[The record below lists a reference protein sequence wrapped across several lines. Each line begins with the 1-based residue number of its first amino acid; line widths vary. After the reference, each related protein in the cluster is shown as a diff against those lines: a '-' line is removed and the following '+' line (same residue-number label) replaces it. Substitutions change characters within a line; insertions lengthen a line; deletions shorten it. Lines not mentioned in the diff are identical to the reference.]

1 MKILEKNYM
10 KIETELILCAGFG
23 KRLNPLTLETPKPL
37 LKLNNFTMLEICVKT
52 LIKLGVKKIYL
63 NTFFLKDK
71 ISDYV
76 EEKKFSVDINIIED
90 GKNIL
95 DTGGGILN
103 LIKNIPDKNF
113 FVFNPDTLWNESYV
127 DEIEKMQNFYFSKK
141 INNLL
146 LVVKKSLSFDK
157 TLSGDFVLQ
166 NEKLKKNEKN
176 SHIYIGCQILN
187 KDLFKNYEVTS
198 FSADVVNTGKAN
210 DCPALDSSLDGSI
223 SISNGDSLKGICL
236 HPT

>member
-10 KIETELILCAGFG
+10 KIEIALILCAGFG

-37 LKLNNFTMLEICVKT
+37 LKLNNSTMLEICINT

-71 ISDYV
+71 ISDYI
-76 EEKKFSVDINIIED
+76 EKKNFSTDISIIED

-103 LIKNIPDKNF
+103 LIKDIPDKNF

-146 LVVKKSLSFDK
+146 LVVKKNLSFDK
-157 TLSGDFVLQ
+157 NLLGDFVLQ
-166 NEKLKKNEKN
+166 NEKLKKNKKN

-187 KDLFKNYEVTS
+187 KELFKNYEVTS
-198 FSADVVNTGKAN
+198 FSVSEIWNKLIKKNELNGFESLNKFYHLTDLNTFKKLQ
-210 DCPALDSSLDGSI
+210 DL
-223 SISNGDSLKGICL
+223 
-236 HPT
+236 

>member
-10 KIETELILCAGFG
+10 KIETALILCAGFG

-37 LKLNNFTMLEICVKT
+37 LKLNNSTMLEICINT

-71 ISDYV
+71 ISDYI
-76 EEKKFSVDINIIED
+76 EKKIFSADISIIED

-103 LIKNIPDKNF
+103 LIKDIQDKNF

-141 INNLL
+141 LII
-146 LVVKKSLSFDK
+146 F
-157 TLSGDFVLQ
+157 F
-166 NEKLKKNEKN
+166 
-176 SHIYIGCQILN
+176 
-187 KDLFKNYEVTS
+187 
-198 FSADVVNTGKAN
+198 
-210 DCPALDSSLDGSI
+210 
-223 SISNGDSLKGICL
+223 
-236 HPT
+236 

>member
-10 KIETELILCAGFG
+10 KIKTALILCAGFG

-103 LIKNIPDKNF
+103 LIKDIPDKNF

-127 DEIEKMQNFYFSKK
+127 DEIKKMQNFYFSKK

-157 TLSGDFVLQ
+157 NLSGDFVLQ
-166 NEKLKKNEKN
+166 NEKLKKNIKN

-198 FSADVVNTGKAN
+198 FSVSEVWNKLIEKNDLNGFESLNKFYHLTDLNTFKKLQ
-210 DCPALDSSLDGSI
+210 DL
-223 SISNGDSLKGICL
+223 
-236 HPT
+236 

>member
-10 KIETELILCAGFG
+10 KIETALILCAGFG
-23 KRLNPLTLETPKPL
+23 KRLNPLTIETPKPL
-37 LKLNNFTMLEICVKT
+37 LKLKNHTMLEICINT
-52 LIKLGVKKIYL
+52 LTKLGVKKIYL
-63 NTFFLKDK
+63 NTFFLKNK
-71 ISDYV
+71 ISENI

-103 LIKNIPDKNF
+103 LIKDIPDKNF

-157 TLSGDFVLQ
+157 NLSGDFVLQ
-166 NEKLKKNEKN
+166 NEKLRKNKKN
-176 SHIYIGCQILN
+176 SYIYIGCQILN

-198 FSADVVNTGKAN
+198 FSVSEIWNKLIEKNDLNGFESLNKFYHLTDLNTFKKLQ
-210 DCPALDSSLDGSI
+210 DL
-223 SISNGDSLKGICL
+223 
-236 HPT
+236 

>member
-10 KIETELILCAGFG
+10 KIETALILCAGFG

-71 ISDYV
+71 ISDYI
-76 EEKKFSVDINIIED
+76 EKKNFSADISIIED

-103 LIKNIPDKNF
+103 LIKDIPDKNF
-113 FVFNPDTLWNESYV
+113 FVFNPDTIWNEDYV

-157 TLSGDFVLQ
+157 SLSGDFVLQ
-166 NEKLKKNEKN
+166 NEKLKKIKK
-176 SHIYIGCQILN
+176 I
-187 KDLFKNYEVTS
+187 
-198 FSADVVNTGKAN
+198 A
-210 DCPALDSSLDGSI
+210 I
-223 SISNGDSLKGICL
+223 SILVARF
-236 HPT
+236 

>member
-10 KIETELILCAGFG
+10 KIETALILCAGFG
-23 KRLNPLTLETPKPL
+23 KRLNPLTLEIPKPL
-37 LKLNNFTMLEICVKT
+37 LKLNNSTMLEICINT

-71 ISDYV
+71 ISDYI
-76 EEKKFSVDINIIED
+76 EKKNFSADISIIED

-103 LIKNIPDKNF
+103 LIKDIPDKNF

-127 DEIEKMQNFYFSKK
+127 HEIEKMQNFYFSKK

-157 TLSGDFVLQ
+157 NLSGDFVLQ

-198 FSADVVNTGKAN
+198 FSVSEVWNKLIEKN
-210 DCPALDSSLDGSI
+210 DLNGFESLNKFYHLTDLNI
-223 SISNGDSLKGICL
+223 LKKL
-236 HPT
+236 QDL

>member
-10 KIETELILCAGFG
+10 KIETALILCAGFG

-37 LKLNNFTMLEICVKT
+37 LKLNNSTMLEICINT

-71 ISDYV
+71 IYYYI
-76 EEKKFSVDINIIED
+76 EKKNFSTDISIIED

-103 LIKNIPDKNF
+103 LIKDIPDKNF

-157 TLSGDFVLQ
+157 NLSGDFVLQ
-166 NEKLKKNEKN
+166 NEKLKKNKKN

-187 KDLFKNYEVTS
+187 KDLFKNYKVTS
-198 FSADVVNTGKAN
+198 FSVSEVWQKLIEKNNLNGFE
-210 DCPALDSSLDGSI
+210 SLNKFYHLTD
-223 SISNGDSLKGICL
+223 LKTFKKL
-236 HPT
+236 QDL

>member
-1 MKILEKNYM
+1 
-10 KIETELILCAGFG
+10 
-23 KRLNPLTLETPKPL
+23 
-37 LKLNNFTMLEICVKT
+37 MLEICVKT

-103 LIKNIPDKNF
+103 LIKDIPDKNF
-113 FVFNPDTLWNESYV
+113 FVFNPDTLWNENYV
-127 DEIEKMQNFYFSKK
+127 NEIEKMQNFYFSKN

-157 TLSGDFVLQ
+157 NLSGDFVLQ
-166 NEKLKKNEKN
+166 NEKLRKNKKN
-176 SHIYIGCQILN
+176 SYIYIGCQILN

-198 FSADVVNTGKAN
+198 FSVSEVWNKLIEKNDLNGFESLNKFYHLTDLNTFKKLQ
-210 DCPALDSSLDGSI
+210 DL
-223 SISNGDSLKGICL
+223 
-236 HPT
+236 